1 MMLTRQGGQ
10 EKDGSWHSCSP
21 LVVKEEDSQLPG
33 HRRWQIWHGKYEMSM
48 KFFMIEDMNSV
59 RYEWRTR
66 PRWSKAVPRRSKGRH
81 LWMGLKF
88 STLSTSV
95 SKSSLEAP
103 GPSTGVPAGGTEG
116 EAGAAVRAASVTVQ
130 AHLHQNF
137 RISRVSVFLE
147 TCGSLLPIID
157 EVQTGHSSSSRSSS
171 FRSLASA
178 MTEIR
183 LDLFRE
189 ENLDFFL
196 FHLNLLIQFIKYLL
210 WVIKKVYKSK
220 IGTFC

>member
-1 MMLTRQGGQ
+1 
-10 EKDGSWHSCSP
+10 
-21 LVVKEEDSQLPG
+21 
-33 HRRWQIWHGKYEMSM
+33 
-48 KFFMIEDMNSV
+48 
-59 RYEWRTR
+59 
-66 PRWSKAVPRRSKGRH
+66 
-81 LWMGLKF
+81 MGLKF

-196 FHLNLLIQFIKYLL
+196 FHLYLLIQFIKYLL
-210 WVIKKVYKSK
+210 RVIKKVCIQIENRHLLLRKTYLKVIKFHLPGPGAYQLSLK
-220 IGTFC
+220 ASIYVAPEENLENFT